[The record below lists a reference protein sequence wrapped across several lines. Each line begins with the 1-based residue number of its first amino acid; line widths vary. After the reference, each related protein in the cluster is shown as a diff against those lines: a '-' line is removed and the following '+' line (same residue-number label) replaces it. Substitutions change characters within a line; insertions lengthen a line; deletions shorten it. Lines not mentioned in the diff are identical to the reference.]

1 MTFSLDPRQIY
12 DLLIEKSSAQT
23 PIRDIIIGL
32 TWTLCQADGMGLCMS
47 PAIPTK
53 TLPWSGTLVNRTIAE
68 LAPWV
73 REWEPYQAT
82 IGMTAI
88 NTAINPHSSLPQRA
102 KPIALL
108 GSSNLA
114 VFEHFLPL
122 IRGRKVAVIGRYP
135 GLSRYENEVEMT
147 VIERK
152 PRDRDLPDP
161 ACEYILPESD
171 WVFLTGTSLV
181 NKTFPRLVELS
192 QNARIVLMGPTVPWL
207 AEFAAMGIDYLAGVI
222 VSNPEALRQTVAEGG
237 GVRIFETGVQYR
249 VLALKEDEEKD

>member
-1 MTFSLDPRQIY
+1 MAFSIDPRTIY
-12 DLLIEKSSAQT
+12 DLLIEKSAGQT
-23 PIRDIIIGL
+23 PIQEIIIGL

-47 PAIPTK
+47 PAIPTR
-53 TLPWSGTLVNRTIAE
+53 TLPWSGTLVDRPIAE
-68 LAPWV
+68 IAPWV
-73 REWEPYQAT
+73 RSWEPYPAT
-82 IGMTAI
+82 VGMAVINAAI
-88 NTAINPHSSLPQRA
+88 NAHSTLLEKA
-102 KPIALL
+102 TPIALA

-122 IRGRKVAVIGRYP
+122 IRGKKVAVIGRYP
-135 GLSRYENEVEMT
+135 GLNRYESELEMT
-147 VIERK
+147 VIERQ

-192 QNARIVLMGPTVPWL
+192 QNARLVLMGPTVPWL
-207 AEFAAMGIDYLAGVI
+207 SEFAEMGVNYLAGVT
-222 VSNPEALRQTVAEGG
+222 VFNPKALRQTVAEGG

-249 VLALKEDEEKD
+249 VLELGK